1 MLYAFQHLFLRRFVA
16 LQLVG
21 DDHPWH
27 EAWFF
32 QKFAEESLR
41 RLCVPMLLEQDIQHF
56 PLRIP
61 CPPQIVLLLFERH
74 HLIEMPFIGAE
85 RTFTTK
91 LIGILLSELATPF
104 PDGLISKP
112 VEP

>member
-61 CPPQIVLLLFERH
+61 CPPQIVDLLQ
-74 HLIEMPFIGAE
+74 
-85 RTFTTK
+85 
-91 LIGILLSELATPF
+91 
-104 PDGLISKP
+104 ISLGRSSKQVKNKETSGHYNQKP
-112 VEP
+112 S